1 MRGSFNQKYLKV
13 TENCSIALSHVKY
26 QCEFDHI
33 LKERFNSE
41 RRSNEVQI
49 FIILAFL
56 FSFSL

>member
-13 TENCSIALSHVKY
+13 TENCSIALSHVN
-26 QCEFDHI
+26 QCEFNHI

-41 RRSNEVQI
+41 RLSNEVQI

-56 FSFSL
+56 FSFFL